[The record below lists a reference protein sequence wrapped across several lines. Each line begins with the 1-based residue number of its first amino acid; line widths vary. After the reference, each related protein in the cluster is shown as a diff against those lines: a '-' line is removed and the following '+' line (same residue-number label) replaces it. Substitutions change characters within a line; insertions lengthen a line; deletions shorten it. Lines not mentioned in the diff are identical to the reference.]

1 LARGFNVGAAPDL
14 GAMLE
19 ANMKRADAVT
29 KELVTSID
37 AVGDG
42 LADSRREAEAVVNVL
57 ATQATGAITGAIL
70 GFRSMKDAIV
80 DIGRSILNFIVGT
93 LVKAIAKALVMK
105 AILSSITGGV
115 GGFLPFRR
123 GGMIPAQRGLVLPGS
138 LPALATAGGGV
149 PILAHP
155 GEAVLNRDAV
165 GRLGGPSAVR
175 GLNRGSGGTGGI
187 LPARGESGTMRIE
200 NVNLSFPNAR
210 DEREI
215 RRAVKDALDDLMH
228 KRAI

>member
-1 LARGFNVGAAPDL
+1 
-14 GAMLE
+14 MLE

-93 LVKAIAKALVMK
+93 LVKAIAKALIMQ
-105 AILSSITGGV
+105 AILKSITGGA
-115 GGFLPFRR
+115 GGFLPISFRR

-138 LPALATAGGGV
+138 LPALATTGGGV

-165 GRLGGPSAVR
+165 GRLGGPSAVW

-187 LPARGESGTMRIE
+187 LPSRGESGTMRIE
-200 NVNLSFPNAR
+200 NINLSFPNAR